1 MKLSIPLL
9 VFLTVVCLE
18 SLGQPA
24 ESLKYK
30 SLEPYDF
37 HLTYLKD
44 DKAVLIDVREFF
56 EYKKSRIKDAINIP
70 SSGNL
75 EFAADTFE
83 KDKSLFLYCTT
94 DYRSKRVAAKFSE
107 KKFVNVYNL
116 EGGIKAWKN
125 DGFPV
130 DRKRLKGT
138 EAQRLKGKKD

>member
-1 MKLSIPLL
+1 MKLSIHI
-9 VFLTVVCLE
+9 VFLFFVIFPE
-18 SLGQPA
+18 ISGQNIDSV
-24 ESLKYK
+24 EYI

-94 DYRSKRVAAKFSE
+94 GYRSKRVAAKFSE

-116 EGGIKAWKN
+116 EGGIKAWKE
-125 DGFPV
+125 DGMPV

-138 EAQRLKGKKD
+138 ETQRLKGKKD